1 MKKLLDCFDYIKQYH
16 SDILDVVHIMLELFV
31 FRKESPNTISQLII
45 KAHKRQPIK
54 EEFEATL
61 QSLIGNG
68 LYIPISKALNILKVL
83 KVFYSS
89 NIEIHNVEQFLHII
103 SQKRTTNKLYY
114 YSTPKEVNDLLILLL
129 ELHDDDCVYNPC
141 YGIGS
146 IFLSIGNTNPYIKL
160 YGEELDDR
168 LSNIAK
174 LIARFSNIREYALFV
189 NDILR
194 KPLFKEQNKLREF
207 DKVICNPP
215 LYIHMGIEQLKE
227 DERFSKT
234 GMLAKNYPELAFL
247 THALSH
253 LKHRGVFIVRNQTL
267 QKSFLEEKLRE
278 RLVQDR
284 MLEAVIELPK
294 NIFPHQSC
302 DFSILIISHN
312 NQNILHINANNPY
325 FYIKDGKY
333 NQLTKIQEIAN
344 IFKEKQQTQFSKLT
358 SIEEI
363 KIHDLRASYYLSNSQ
378 KYRDSLRLGDIEI
391 EVFRGQRVYGSNKDS
406 SIEYYDIGIVDFS
419 PCGFSTHF
427 ENKKTSGDSQK
438 IHKYRLKPYDILLSL
453 RGIVPK
459 MTILSET
466 VDNFIAVAN
475 AGILILRLQN
485 KNEAIGLYCYFF
497 SQRGF
502 ECLSEIYRKSGENIV
517 YTNELLEV
525 RIPSNYLAGSAI
537 KMQKIEEL
545 KADFEIL
552 EARLERLKQS

>member
-16 SDILDVVHIMLELFV
+16 SDILDVVNIMLELFV
-31 FRKESPNTISQLII
+31 FRKESSETMSQLIT
-45 KAHKRQPIK
+45 KAHKRHPIK
-54 EEFEATL
+54 EEFATAL
-61 QSLIGNG
+61 HNLIGNE
-68 LYIPISKALNILKVL
+68 LYIPISKTLNILKVL
-83 KVFYSS
+83 KILYSS
-89 NIEIHNVEQFLHII
+89 NVEIGDVEHFLHII

-129 ELHDDDCVYNPC
+129 ELHDGECVYNPC

-146 IFLSIGNTNPYIKL
+146 IFLSIGNKNPYITL
-160 YGEELDDR
+160 YGEELDWK

-174 LIARFSNIREYALFV
+174 LIARFSGIKEYKLYV

-194 KPLFKEQNKLREF
+194 KPLFKEQGKLTEF

-278 RLVQDR
+278 RLVQEQ

-294 NIFPHQSC
+294 NIFPHQSH

-325 FYIKDGKY
+325 FFTKDGKY
-333 NQLTKIQEIAN
+333 NQLTNIHEIAN
-344 IFKEKQQTQFSKLT
+344 IFKKKKQTQFSKLT

-363 KIHDLRASYYLSNSQ
+363 KIHDLRASYYLSNAQ
-378 KYRDSLRLGDIEI
+378 NHRDSLRLGDMGIN
-391 EVFRGQRVYGSNKDS
+391 VFRGQRVYGSNKDS
-406 SIEYYDIGIVDFS
+406 SIEYYDIGIADFS

-427 ENKKTSGDSQK
+427 ENKKTSGDTQK
-438 IHKYRLKPYDILLSL
+438 IYKYRLQPYDILLSL
-453 RGIVPK
+453 RGTVPK
-459 MTILSET
+459 MTILSNT
-466 VDNFIAVAN
+466 VSNFIAVAN
-475 AGILILRLQN
+475 AGILILRLQS
-485 KNEAIGLYCYFF
+485 KGEAIGLYCYFF
-497 SQRGF
+497 SLKGF
-502 ECLSEIYRKSGENIV
+502 ECLSEMYKKSGENII
-517 YTNELLEV
+517 YTNELLEI
-525 RIPSNYLAGSAI
+525 RIPSDYLIGSIA

-552 EARLERLKQS
+552 ESRLERLKQS

>member
-16 SDILDVVHIMLELFV
+16 SDILDVVNIMLELFV
-31 FRKESPNTISQLII
+31 FHKEKQENISELII
-45 KAHKRQPIK
+45 KAHKRKPIK
-54 EEFEATL
+54 EEFEFEL
-61 QSLIGNG
+61 REQIGDE
-68 LYIPISKALNILKVL
+68 LYIPISKTLNILKVL
-83 KVFYSS
+83 KVIYSS
-89 NIEIHNVEQFLHII
+89 RIEISDIEQFLHII

-114 YSTPKEVNDLLILLL
+114 YSTPKEVNELLIMLL
-129 ELHDDDCVYNPC
+129 ELHNGECVYNPC

-146 IFLSIGNTNPYIKL
+146 IFLSIGSKNPYITL
-160 YGEELDDR
+160 YGEELDSK

-174 LIARFSNIREYALFV
+174 LIARFSGIKEYKLFV

-194 KPLFKEQNKLREF
+194 KPLFKDQDKLRVF

-278 RLVQDR
+278 RLVQDQ

-294 NIFPHQSC
+294 NIFPHQSH

-312 NQNILHINANNPY
+312 NKNIFHINANNPH
-325 FYIKDGKY
+325 FFIKDGKY
-333 NQLTKIQEIAN
+333 NQLVRIQEISEL
-344 IFKEKQQTQFSKLT
+344 FKNKRETQYSKLT

-363 KIHDLRASYYLSNSQ
+363 KINDLRASYYLSNSQ
-378 KYRDSLRLGDIEI
+378 RDVDSLRLGDIGI
-391 EVFRGQRVYGSNKDS
+391 KVFRGQRVYGSNKDS
-406 SIEYYDIGIVDFS
+406 NIEYYDIGIADFS
-419 PCGFSTHF
+419 PCGFSAHF
-427 ENKKTSGDSQK
+427 QNKKTSGDTQK
-438 IHKYRLKPYDILLSL
+438 IYKYRLQPYDILLSL
-453 RGIVPK
+453 RGIMPK
-459 MTILSET
+459 MTILGENVS
-466 VDNFIAVAN
+466 NFIAVAN
-475 AGILILRLQN
+475 AGILTLRLKS

-497 SQRGF
+497 SIKGF
-502 ECLSEIYRKSGENIV
+502 EHLSEIYKKSGENII
-517 YTNELLEV
+517 YTNELLDIQ
-525 RIPSNYLAGSAI
+525 IPSNYLAGSVA

-545 KADFEIL
+545 KSDFEVL
-552 EARLERLKQS
+552 EAKLERLKQS